1 MVTKDHDYSWNAF
14 HIIIGCYNHVIAYSL
29 QYCMINVL
37 GNQLFEPVNRKKL
50 SERICLTSL
59 FVWGSGLQVIM
70 LNNVPF
76 LAQTDC
82 FVS

>member
-1 MVTKDHDYSWNAF
+1 MVMVTKDHDYSWNAF

-50 SERICLTSL
+50 SDFPVCLRLWIT
-59 FVWGSGLQVIM
+59 G
-70 LNNVPF
+70 NNVK
-76 LAQTDC
+76 
-82 FVS
+82 